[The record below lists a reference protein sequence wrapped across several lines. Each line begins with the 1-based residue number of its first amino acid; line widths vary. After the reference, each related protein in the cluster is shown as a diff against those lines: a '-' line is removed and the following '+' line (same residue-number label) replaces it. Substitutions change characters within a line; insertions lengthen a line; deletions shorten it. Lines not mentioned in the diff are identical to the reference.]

1 MTEERL
7 PNPPVLT
14 AFPLN
19 LAVRLLAPGDIRAT
33 PAQLAE
39 FRRFA
44 TVGDPLADA
53 VVAMFRELPAGQGR
67 AMFEQALEHGIE
79 TVPDPPR
86 ALVDFFADVDAA
98 PYWLDNDQLVRAA
111 RTLSRCGLHS
121 AVLVMP
127 GLSLYGGYL
136 ASRADKVLVAT
147 GDLDRMAPRRLAETA
162 TWTMDVISPGGLER
176 HGTGLTGVVRVRLMH
191 ALVRAGM
198 HRRRDWDYTNW
209 DHPVNQ
215 VQLAGTLILFSL
227 FNLLGAQVLGLRF
240 SRKEKAA
247 VFHLWR
253 YVGHLMGVH
262 DALLPIT
269 EADAWRLMWLEAASE
284 FRPDEDSARL
294 AEAMLAAMPD
304 YVLPPRWRSSRV
316 ARWAVVNYVGSFS
329 RLVLGKWNADHL
341 GAPNNRLFQAAVLA
355 TSAVTFAGE
364 VARRVVPGATR
375 RREERGYRIQRA
387 MIDNAMRAHRGDRG
401 YRRHDALP
409 ERDAARRPASAPTA
423 AS

>member
-1 MTEERL
+1 LEVPVTEQRL
-7 PNPPVLT
+7 PHPPALT

-19 LAVRLLAPGDIRAT
+19 LAVRLLSPGDIRAT
-33 PAQLAE
+33 PEQLAE

-44 TVGDPLADA
+44 SVGDPLADA
-53 VVAMFRELPAGQGR
+53 VVAMFRELPAGRGR
-67 AMFEQALEHGIE
+67 AMFEQALTHGID
-79 TVPDPPR
+79 TVPHAPT
-86 ALVDFFADVDAA
+86 ALVDFFTEVDTV
-98 PYWLDNDQLVRAA
+98 PYWLDHDQLVLGA

-162 TWTMDVISPGGLER
+162 SWTMDVISPGGLDR
-176 HGTGLTGVVRVRLMH
+176 FGTGFTGVLRVRLMH

-198 HRRRDWDYTNW
+198 HRRRDWDYANW

-227 FNLLGAQVLGLRF
+227 FNLLGARVLGLRF

-262 DALLPIT
+262 HALLPVT

-284 FRPDEDSARL
+284 FRPDADSTRL
-294 AEAMLAAMPD
+294 AEAMLSAMPD
-304 YVLPPRWRSSRV
+304 YVLPPRWRTSRL

-329 RLVLGKWNADHL
+329 RLVLGRDNADHL
-341 GAPNNRLFQAAVLA
+341 GAPNNPLFQAAVLA
-355 TSAVTFAGE
+355 TTAVTFVGE
-364 VARRVVPGATR
+364 LGRYVVPGATR
-375 RREERGYRIQRA
+375 RRANRGYRRQRA

-401 YRRHDALP
+401 YRRHDTLSSASHP
-409 ERDAARRPASAPTA
+409 AATNA
-423 AS
+423 